1 MEDRDKYFLVEASLT
16 FFMLLLVLSL
26 FSSSLDVLRLLT
38 SGVILAGF
46 FFSWTIRSQTLSWT
60 KYLVNIA
67 CLGVFIWMIYSFLGS
82 SLLYEEVVLISIK
95 GLFFFIAALSFYV
108 CDDNYLAYV
117 QALSIPLFLC
127 APLTIKAYDSLLV
140 IIAIAGYLFIWP
152 VIIKMK
158 FYRSFQREF
167 TWDYKVNYAFTAIL
181 TILLISL
188 LCAGVFLVTV
198 PLRKVPKE
206 GIFSYSLHDKDLDS
220 GMSVLLRKYYS
231 LQDELL
237 STVPDAI
244 PFRETSE
251 NKFALL
257 GLLDYLIKESS
268 TIQEV
273 DRANQGLVSYFKTP
287 GPGIE
292 PGKGESVE
300 ILMKDYV
307 EVKSEVN
314 MEQKKEEVSKLLQ
327 DPLLLRERFKIGHD
341 LDKMQNSKSVEE
353 IAEINKELEEYLEA
367 SSLAPEIKSKIRE
380 LIGELMQWKFFQMGA
395 LDPLTGLNP
404 KAIKRILEGSVPE
417 PVEPAVKEEPLPEQ
431 ITHPEKAK
439 ELALRAAGTI
449 KFIFKFSLLA
459 TLLVLFIAPI
469 LYFVFYSIIG
479 RKKRE
484 LLGLYRNNPR
494 AFILHIY
501 EHLKEIMGI
510 IGFRCPKHMPPLFW
524 AEVVEKKCSI
534 GESLYLRF
542 TEKFEEVKYSRHE
555 VGGEDADLFFN
566 QYNSLLKILA
576 GNYSKFTWF
585 SKYFLI
591 FAQKKPF
598 FITKGK

>member
-1 MEDRDKYFLVEASLT
+1 MEDRDKYFIVEGSLT
-16 FFMLLLVLSL
+16 FLMLLLVLSL
-26 FSSSLDVLRLLT
+26 FSSSVDILRLLI

-46 FFSWTIRSQTLSWT
+46 LFSWTIRSQTLSWA
-60 KYLVNIA
+60 KYLVGIA
-67 CLGVFIWMIYSFLGS
+67 CLGIFIWMVYSFLGS

-95 GLFFFIAALSFYV
+95 GLFFLIAALSFYV
-108 CDDNYLAYV
+108 CDYNYLAYV

-167 TWDYKVNYAFTAIL
+167 TWDYKVNYAFTAVL
-181 TILLISL
+181 VILLISL
-188 LCAGVFLVTV
+188 LCAGIFLVTV
-198 PLRKVPKE
+198 PLRKVPRE

-220 GMSVLLRKYYS
+220 GMSVILREYYL

-237 STVPDAI
+237 STVPEAI
-244 PFRETSE
+244 PFRETPE
-251 NKFALL
+251 NKYALL
-257 GLLDYLIKESS
+257 GLLDYMIKDSS

-287 GPGIE
+287 GLGIE
-292 PGKGESVE
+292 PGKGEKVE

-314 MEQKKEEVSKLLQ
+314 MEQKKEEVSGLLQ
-327 DPLLLRERFKIGHD
+327 DPLLLRERFKVGRD
-341 LDKMQNSKSVEE
+341 LNKMQKSKSVEE
-353 IAEINKELEEYLEA
+353 ISEINRKLKEYVEA
-367 SSLAPEIKSKIRE
+367 SSLAPEVKEKILE
-380 LIGELMQWKFFQMGA
+380 LISEFMQWKYFQMGK
-395 LDPLTGLNP
+395 LDPLTGFNP
-404 KAIKRILEGSVPE
+404 EVIKRILAGAAPE
-417 PVEPAVKEEPLPEQ
+417 PVELAAKEGPATGQIPLP
-431 ITHPEKAK
+431 AK
-439 ELALRAAGTI
+439 VKGLAFRAAGTI
-449 KFIFKFSLLA
+449 KFIFNFSLLA
-459 TLLVLFIAPI
+459 TLLILSITPI
-469 LYFVFYSIIG
+469 LYLIFYSIIG

-484 LLGLYRNNPR
+484 LLELYRNNPR
-494 AFILHIY
+494 AFIIHIY
-501 EHLKEIMGI
+501 EHLKEILGI
-510 IGFRCPKHMPPLFW
+510 IGFRCPKHIPPLVW

-534 GESLYLRF
+534 RESLYLRF
-542 TEKFEEVKYSRHE
+542 TEKFEEVKYSRHK
-555 VGGEDADLFFN
+555 VGGKDADLFFN

-598 FITKGK
+598 FITKG

>member
-16 FFMLLLVLSL
+16 FIMLLLVLSL
-26 FSSSLDVLRLLT
+26 FSSSLDALRLLT

-46 FFSWTIRSQTLSWT
+46 LFSWTIRSQTLSWT
-60 KYLVNIA
+60 KYLVSIA
-67 CLGVFIWMIYSFLGS
+67 CLGIFIWMVYSFIGS

-95 GLFFFIAALSFYV
+95 GLFFLVAALSFYV
-108 CDDNYLAYV
+108 CDYNYLAYV

-140 IIAIAGYLFIWP
+140 IIALGGYLFIWP

-167 TWDYKVNYAFTAIL
+167 TWDYKVNYAFTAVL
-181 TILLISL
+181 VILLISL
-188 LCAGVFLVTV
+188 LSGGIFLVTV

-220 GMSVLLRKYYS
+220 GMSVLLREYYR

-237 STVPDAI
+237 STVPEAI
-244 PFRETSE
+244 PFRETPE

-257 GLLDYLIKESS
+257 GLLDYLIKDSS

-292 PGKGESVE
+292 PGKGEKVE

-307 EVKSEVN
+307 KVKSEVN
-314 MEQKKEEVSKLLQ
+314 MEQKKEEVSGLLQ
-327 DPLLLRERFKIGHD
+327 DPLLLRERFKLGRG
-341 LDKMQNSKSVEE
+341 LDKIQKSKSVEE
-353 IAEINKELEEYLEA
+353 ISEIYKELKEYVEA
-367 SSLAPEIKSKIRE
+367 SSLAPEIKAKILE
-380 LIGELMQWKFFQMGA
+380 LISELMQWKFFQMGI

-404 KAIKRILEGSVPE
+404 EAIKRILEGPAPELIEPVPE
-417 PVEPAVKEEPLPEQ
+417 EEPAAGQIPPL
-431 ITHPEKAK
+431 AK
-439 ELALRAAGTI
+439 SKGFAVWGAGII
-449 KFIFKFSLLA
+449 KFLFNFSLLA
-459 TLLVLFIAPI
+459 TLLVLIIASI

-484 LLGLYRNNPR
+484 LLELYRNNPR
-494 AFILHIY
+494 AFIIDIY
-501 EHLKEIMGI
+501 EHLKEVLGI
-510 IGFRCPKHMPPLFW
+510 IGFRCPKHMTPLVY
-524 AEVVEKKCSI
+524 AEVVERKCSI

-555 VGGEDADLFFN
+555 VGGKDADLFFN

-576 GNYSKFTWF
+576 GKYSKFTWF
-585 SKYFLI
+585 SKYLLI
-591 FAQKKPF
+591 LAQKKPF
-598 FITKGK
+598 FITKG